1 MTLRTI
7 LTIVL
12 LSLYLPSVAQ
22 SSKIELFE
30 AETPLE
36 CTLAFDLRKLNREK
50 LQELDQDA
58 LITCYQQDSIF
69 LEKAIRISARGISR
83 KQICYLPPIR
93 LNLEDSVKKSG
104 GFKKHKSIKL
114 VTHCELSKT
123 YQEYVLKE
131 YLIYKLYNLV
141 TDESFQVR
149 LMNVRYIDTGRKT
162 PKEYPGYG
170 FVIEDID
177 VVAERN
183 DAFEIEVMT
192 VNQAHLDPDAMRR
205 VAIFQFMIGNTDWS
219 VPGLHN
225 LKLLRSN
232 DFQKIAPIPVPYDF
246 DMSGFVNASYALPD
260 PLFPI
265 SHVRERYFRGICG
278 TLEDFKEA
286 LQPFYEI
293 KDAVY
298 QTILEFEYIEEKTRT
313 NLIRYINEFYE
324 IIESDK
330 NIQSRMLNSCK
341 EVKVKTG

>member
-12 LSLYLPSVAQ
+12 LSWYLSSVAQ

-30 AETPLE
+30 AESPLE
-36 CTLAFDLRKLNREK
+36 CSLTFDLRKLNREK
-50 LQELDQDA
+50 NQELEQEAIMICNRD
-58 LITCYQQDSIF
+58 DSVI
-69 LEKAIRISARGISR
+69 LEKKIRIRARGISR

-114 VTHCELSKT
+114 VTHCELSKM

-131 YLIYKLYNLV
+131 YLIYKLYNLL
-141 TDESFQVR
+141 TEESFRVR
-149 LMNVRYIDTGRKT
+149 LMNVRYIDTGRKN

-177 VVAERN
+177 VVAKRN
-183 DAFEIEVMT
+183 DAFEIEVNT
-192 VNQAHLDPDAMRR
+192 VNQEHLDRDAMRR

-232 DFQKIAPIPVPYDF
+232 DFQKTAPIPVPYDF
-246 DMSGFVNASYALPD
+246 DMSGFVNASYALTN

-278 TLEDFKEA
+278 TLEEFKEA
-286 LQPFYEI
+286 LQEFYDI

-298 QTILEFEYIEEKTRT
+298 QTILEFEYIQEKTRT
-313 NLIRYINEFYE
+313 DLIRYIDEFYE

-330 NIQSRMLNSCK
+330 NIHYRMLNSCK
-341 EVKVKTG
+341 KLTE